1 VAAGDLIAQTREELT
16 ALLADRLTKD
26 GLEAELTSTIA
37 AAAVAALADKEI
49 VRPQAG
55 TLALLTRRY
64 AIRSDDLNVLDGF
77 IKSFVPL
84 AMGGFAVTGS
94 AGVAALSFIIG
105 AALQLL
111 RSAWQRGAR
120 ITDDEHRVLLI
131 LMSNITTPEQ
141 PGMTAE
147 EIAGVVHRTTD
158 WTVVHIQNILRALSA
173 KVTRNQSTIA
183 LVTVD
188 GAERWR
194 PHT

>member
-1 VAAGDLIAQTREELT
+1 MPAGDLIAHTREELT
-16 ALLADRLTKD
+16 ALLADRLQKD
-26 GLEAELTSTIA
+26 GVASELTSTIST
-37 AAAVAALADKEI
+37 AAVAALADEES
-49 VRPQAG
+49 VRPREG
-55 TLALLTRRY
+55 TLGLLTRGY
-64 AIRSDDLNVLDGF
+64 AIRRDDLNVLDGF

-84 AMGGFAVTGS
+84 AMGGFVVTGS
-94 AGVAALSFIIG
+94 AGVAAVSVIIG

-120 ITDDEHRVLLI
+120 ITDDEQRVLLI
-131 LMSNITTPEQ
+131 LVNNVTTPEQ
-141 PGMTAE
+141 PGMTVE

-158 WTVVHIQNILRALSA
+158 WTVAHIQNILRALSA

-188 GAERWR
+188 AAERWR